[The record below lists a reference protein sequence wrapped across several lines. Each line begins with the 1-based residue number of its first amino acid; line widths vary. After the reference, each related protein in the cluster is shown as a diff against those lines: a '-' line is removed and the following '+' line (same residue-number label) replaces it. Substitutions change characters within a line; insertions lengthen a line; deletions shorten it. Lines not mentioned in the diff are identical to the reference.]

1 MAAAYTAQSSPPLW
15 LCSAFPQLGSTLP
28 VFLAFNWSWNLGKLG
43 PTHSTHLELVARTSR
58 TCCSFPYLTLR
69 SLVFGN
75 SILTWQKQVPTIES
89 WTQTWTWYM
98 ATGGPSLPIP
108 GSAVIC
114 CAQKALCLMDST
126 SYQPVWSRLTN
137 QDVLPLSYSIPQHQ
151 NLCPVTHKAQD
162 SAAVPCCT
170 CRNQCWDNKP
180 HATRNPSIA
189 EKKG

>member
-28 VFLAFNWSWNLGKLG
+28 VFWLSTGPEIWENWGQHIQHILNWWQE
-43 PTHSTHLELVARTSR
+43 HQER
-58 TCCSFPYLTLR
+58 CSFPYLTIR

-98 ATGGPSLPIP
+98 GTGGPSLPIP

-189 EKKG
+189 EKKR